1 MEGDRERE
9 MRKHRRE
16 LGGRWKLCLVPQ
28 AAVNEAKNS
37 NRGREVPTKE
47 ETHTTRRFLSVCVS
61 VTDLTS
67 VKLSGSEGYAL

>member
-16 LGGRWKLCLVPQ
+16 LGGSLVPQ